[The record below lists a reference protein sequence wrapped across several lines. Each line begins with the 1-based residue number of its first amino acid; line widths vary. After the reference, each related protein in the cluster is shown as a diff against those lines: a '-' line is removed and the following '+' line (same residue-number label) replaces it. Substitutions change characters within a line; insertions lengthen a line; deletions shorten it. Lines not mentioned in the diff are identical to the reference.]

1 MKFTCPKIR
10 GKKNTMG
17 PACLLTPKTAEVVS
31 YSIVGR
37 LCQAAVFA
45 FTKFV
50 VALCDLPNCSSSVD
64 FLARDLWRLTMRIY
78 RDSLPPS

>member
-1 MKFTCPKIR
+1 MKLTYPKIR
-10 GKKNTMG
+10 SEKNTMG
-17 PACLLTPKTAEVVS
+17 PAGFLTPKTAEVVS

-45 FTKFV
+45 FTEFV
-50 VALCDLPNCSSSVD
+50 VALCDLPDCSISVGI
-64 FLARDLWRLTMRIY
+64 LIKVHRRPTMRIY